1 MLSSK
6 VPGSS
11 FLENNDL
18 KSDFICNSNPFKDHL
33 FDLVPI
39 EFAFSSFAYLL
50 GPKID
55 WQWVNNWYKTLL
67 GRCREDDSFDD
78 GFLPD
83 SRL

>member
-1 MLSSK
+1 MILTPSYMPLKNVMVLVCYEYRGYIAQVQMLSSK

-55 WQWVNNWYKTLL
+55 
-67 GRCREDDSFDD
+67 
-78 GFLPD
+78 
-83 SRL
+83 